1 MDEYNPLAIEAKWQ
15 NAWEENRTNQ
25 FTEDELRTAEKPYYN
40 LMMFPYPSAEGLHIG
55 NMYAYTGADV
65 HGRYQR
71 LKGKD
76 VFEPMGF
83 DAFGIHSEN
92 FALRRGIHPSELIPS
107 NISNFARQLKRIGGM
122 FDWDHAVD
130 TTDPNYYKWTQ
141 WVFIQLFKAGL
152 VERRVAPVNWC
163 PSCMTVVANEQVIDG
178 QCERCDSTVTQ
189 KQLPQWFFRIT
200 EYSQRLLDNLKNI
213 DWSDHT
219 KKAQQNWIGRSEGAE
234 IDFRIVGSSA
244 SIRVFT
250 TRPDT
255 LCGATYMVL
264 APEHELVRDLATRDR
279 GAIVDRY
286 INAAESLDLKA
297 RKMEDR
303 EKTGVWTGSYCVNP
317 ITQKQIPI
325 WVSDYVLI
333 EYGTGAIMAVPGHDE
348 RDFEFA
354 LKFDLPIRRVIAG
367 EGDDA
372 ATPLEQ
378 AYVHDGC
385 LVNSHQF
392 DGLSVT
398 DGKTA
403 IVEHLAKAGQ
413 AKPVVNYRLHDWCI
427 SRQRYWGPPIPIVHC
442 EDCGAIPVKE
452 SELPVMLPE
461 LDDYKPDESGK
472 GPLTRAREWVEVS
485 CPECGNDANRET
497 DVSDTFLDSAW
508 YFLRYPCTD
517 SDEQAIDSDLV
528 KKWLPVDCY
537 IGGQEHAVL
546 HLLYSRFICMA
557 LSDLGLIEF
566 EEPFTIFRA
575 HGLLIKDGRKISKSR
590 GNIVV
595 PDDLIEKYGADT
607 LRVYLMFLGPFE
619 QGGDYRGEGIQGP
632 HAFLRRLWQT
642 VSATTDGA
650 PDSQVVK
657 QLHRTIEKV
666 SNGIENLRFN
676 LAIAAMMEYLNVVRD
691 KGREF
696 TRQEVEPL
704 VTLVAPFAP
713 HLAEELYQRLG
724 HERSIFESND
734 WPEHDPEMLI
744 DDVVSIGVQINGKM
758 RGSIEIGVDA
768 TEEEALNVAQSHEN
782 VSRYIHG
789 TTIRKVIYVPGRILN
804 MVVG

>member
-15 NAWEENRTNQ
+15 NAWEENRTNK
-25 FTEDELRTAEKPYYN
+25 FTEDQLRTAEKPYYN

-71 LKGKD
+71 LKGND

-92 FALRRGIHPSELIPS
+92 FALRQGIHPSELIPS
-107 NISNFARQLKRIGGM
+107 NISNFARQLKQIGGM
-122 FDWDHAVD
+122 FDWDHVVD
-130 TTDPNYYKWTQ
+130 TTDPTYYKWTQ
-141 WVFIQLFKAGL
+141 WVFIQLFNAGL

-178 QCERCDSTVTQ
+178 LCERCDSTVTQ

-200 EYSQRLLDNLKNI
+200 EYSQRLLDNLESI
-213 DWSDHT
+213 DWSEHT

-234 IDFRIVGSSA
+234 IDFRIVGSDA

-264 APEHELVRDLATRDR
+264 APEHELARDLTTLERHTV
-279 GAIVDRY
+279 VDRY
-286 INAAESLDLKA
+286 IDDAQSLDLKA

-303 EKTGVWTGSYCVNP
+303 EKTGVWTGSLCVNP
-317 ITQKQIPI
+317 ITQQQIPI

-354 LKFDLPIRRVIAG
+354 SKFELPIVRVIAG

-372 ATPLEQ
+372 DSPLEQ
-378 AYVHDGC
+378 AYVGDGR
-385 LVNSHQF
+385 LVNSRQF
-392 DGLSVT
+392 DGLSVAR
-398 DGKTA
+398 GKTA
-403 IVEHLAKAGQ
+403 IVEHLSNVGQ
-413 AKPVVNYRLHDWCI
+413 AISVVNYRLHDWCI

-442 EDCGAIPVKE
+442 DECGAVPVKE
-452 SELPVMLPE
+452 SDLPVKLPE

-472 GPLTRAREWVEVS
+472 GPLSRAREWVEVN
-485 CPECGNDANRET
+485 CPECGNDATRET

-557 LSDLGLIEF
+557 LNDLDIIEF

-595 PDDLIEKYGADT
+595 PDDLIERYGADT
-607 LRVYLMFLGPFE
+607 LRTYLMFLGPFE

-632 HAFLRRLWQT
+632 HTFLRRLWQT
-642 VSATTDGA
+642 VAETTDGEA
-650 PDSQVVK
+650 DPQVVK
-657 QLHRTIEKV
+657 RLHRTIEKV
-666 SNGIENLRFN
+666 STGIENLRFN

-691 KGREF
+691 RGRKF
-696 TRQEVEPL
+696 TRPEVEPL

-713 HLAEELYQRLG
+713 HLAEELYERMG
-724 HERSIFESND
+724 HKRSIFQSKD
-734 WPEHDPEMLI
+734 WPEYDPTMLI

-758 RGSIEIGVDA
+758 RGSIEIGANA
-768 TEEEALNVAQSHEN
+768 TEDEALSSAQSHEN
-782 VSRYIHG
+782 VSRYLQNSK
-789 TTIRKVIYVPGRILN
+789 IRKVIYVPGRILN
-804 MVVG
+804 MVVV